1 MKATLTSESFNQL
14 ITCVKEF
21 VEKNE
26 FTGRTND
33 VYIKLEFKNNI
44 ATAIAGDSY
53 KCAVERVSCESCD
66 EFTAYIKPNIKKIP
80 KYQIVEIILKDKTL
94 YVSYQDEIVGYK
106 QPLFPNFPDYEELY
120 KREADKEANYK
131 IAFSAEQIMPVIK
144 SMSICK
150 HHNPMIFKFGT
161 PTDIAIIE
169 TESGYRLVC
178 PVRQKQNE
186 EE

>member
-94 YVSYQDEIVGYK
+94 YISYQDEIVGYK
-106 QPLFPNFPDYEELY
+106 QPLCPNFPDYEGMYESACGQ
-120 KREADKEANYK
+120 KADYK
-131 IAFSAEQIMPVIK
+131 IAFFAKQIMPVIK
-144 SMSICK
+144 SIKTSNESK
-150 HHNPMIFKFGT
+150 PMIFKFRS
-161 PTDIAIIE
+161 PTDVAVIE
-169 TESGYRLVC
+169 TKSGYRLVC
-178 PVRQKQNE
+178 PAKQSSKE
-186 EE
+186 E